1 MMLLPCFTGL
11 RVADVQ
17 LPAPEF
23 FSTRDAATAFFHKG
37 AVVRLTHG
45 DAVVSVVLAQQ
56 DQPSVMQCDDGLTA
70 QFFGLQVTDD
80 SEHPQFFGRIAAATA
95 GLLTVPVGS
104 MIALSADQ
112 AVDVQGWMMDLIAD
126 TTREVRQGCAA

>member
-1 MMLLPCFTGL
+1 MMFPCFTGL

-23 FSTRDAATAFFHKG
+23 FGTRDAATAFFHKG
-37 AVVRLTHG
+37 VVVRLTHG
-45 DAVVSVVLAQQ
+45 AAVVSVVLAQQ

-70 QFFGLQVTDD
+70 QFFGLQLTDD
-80 SEHPQFFGRIAAATA
+80 SENPQFFGRIAAATA

-104 MIALSADQ
+104 MIALSEDQ
-112 AVDVQGWMMDLIAD
+112 AIDVQHWVMDLIAD
-126 TTREVRQGCAA
+126 TAREVRKACAA